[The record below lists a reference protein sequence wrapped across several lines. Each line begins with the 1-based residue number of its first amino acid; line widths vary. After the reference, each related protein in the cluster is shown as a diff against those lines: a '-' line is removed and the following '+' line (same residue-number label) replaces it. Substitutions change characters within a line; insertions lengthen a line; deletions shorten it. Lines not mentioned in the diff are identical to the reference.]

1 MVHRVDKVA
10 SHFPVIILNTSLIS
24 LITDD
29 CTEAW
34 HAFSE
39 TDESL
44 ILICNL
50 RLILETGEGV
60 QFIFCKRICYVVLCY
75 VKYPNTQCYKQR
87 QTSRNH
93 IMA

>member
-60 QFIFCKRICYVVLCY
+60 QFIFCKRICYVDRRLTGAFIAAGRVLLC
-75 VKYPNTQCYKQR
+75 
-87 QTSRNH
+87 S
-93 IMA
+93 